1 MRMIENKP
9 RIIIGLPTVR
19 KGVDGDSGGDEGQ
32 VDRLKRSILAWRHS
46 IEAMR
51 VEEFPSVV
59 GSPEMRVGWLG
70 FMQERALAG
79 AERIGKRALLYH
91 LNADLRHH
99 CGEQER
105 THVEQVR

>member
-19 KGVDGDSGGDEGQ
+19 KGVDGDGVADEGQ
-32 VDRLKRSILAWRHS
+32 VDRLKRSIPAWRHS
-46 IEAMR
+46 TEAMR

-59 GSPEMRVGWLG
+59 GPPKLRVGWLG

-79 AERIGKRALLYH
+79 DERIGKTAP
-91 LNADLRHH
+91 
-99 CGEQER
+99 
-105 THVEQVR
+105 